1 MVASQL
7 SHQVEVEIRNAQGLH
22 MRPALQI
29 VELAGS
35 FKSEITVSNDKESAD
50 AKSIMQMMKMLTTYG
65 NKLTF
70 RAAGNDAQ
78 EALEEIRKLVEERLF
93 DEPPA
98 KPFARV
104 HKD

>member
-1 MVASQL
+1 MSQ
-7 SHQVEVEIRNAQGLH
+7 SEHQIEVEIRNAQGLH

-29 VELAGS
+29 VELAGG
-35 FKSEITVSNDKESAD
+35 FKSDITVSNDKDSAD

-70 RAAGNDAQ
+70 HAIGQDAQ
-78 EALEEIRKLVEERLF
+78 QALDEIRKLVEERLF

-98 KPFARV
+98 KPYVSAQ
-104 HKD
+104 K

>member
-1 MVASQL
+1 
-7 SHQVEVEIRNAQGLH
+7 

-29 VELAGS
+29 VELTSAY
-35 FKSEITVSNDKESAD
+35 KSEIIVSNDKESAD

-70 RAAGNDAQ
+70 CATGPDAR
-78 EALEEIRKLVEERLF
+78 EALDEIRKLVEERLF

-104 HKD
+104 DKD

>member
-1 MVASQL
+1 MVSQS
-7 SHQVEVEIRNAQGLH
+7 SHQIEVEIRNAQGLH

-29 VELAGS
+29 VELAGAY
-35 FKSEITVSNDKESAD
+35 KSEITVSNDKDSAD

-70 RAAGNDAQ
+70 RATGQDAQ
-78 EALEEIRKLVEERLF
+78 EALDEIRKLVEERLF

-98 KPFARV
+98 KPFAQAR
-104 HKD
+104 KD